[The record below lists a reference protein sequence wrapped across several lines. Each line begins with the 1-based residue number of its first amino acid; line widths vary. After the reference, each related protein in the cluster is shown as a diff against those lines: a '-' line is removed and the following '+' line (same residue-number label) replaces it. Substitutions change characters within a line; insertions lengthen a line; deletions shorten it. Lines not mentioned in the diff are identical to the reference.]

1 MLDMHTALLLLFQ
14 VSWQLGGTVALI
26 KSKLY
31 RGADLKVGDERPWQL
46 GGDLCG
52 RLVLELGVRFAG
64 PPTLTLDR
72 ENQRLLL
79 GS

>member
-14 VSWQLGGTVALI
+14 VSWSLRGTVALI

-64 PPTLTLDR
+64 RPTLTLDR
-72 ENQRLLL
+72 EAPTPLA
-79 GS
+79 G